1 MDSFA
6 AHTLVRQFV
15 TTCPEKVE
23 DILVRC
29 CADRKWYDE
38 ISNICLLR
46 ARDGQQPST
55 PASPASR
62 LEINFPPK
70 TRIPSLDSH
79 HSVSPPPRQRAT
91 RHLPSNSR
99 QFATPLSPP
108 STASSTAS
116 RSTKNEAVTG
126 EYILLP
132 ALSENGVKE
141 EMVRMK
147 SAPIEHSVIREDVV
161 HGRNLGNQLTQTDEP
176 QVTVPH
182 ISNPDTQIYVRVF
195 ECITLT
201 WRRHNSNST
210 HSTKFYVVPKS
221 ALAIDVLL
229 GYHDSGGY
237 GGGVYTTPCTPFASP
252 FD

>member
-1 MDSFA
+1 MDSIA
-6 AHTLVRQFV
+6 AHTLVRQFLA
-15 TTCPEKVE
+15 TCPEKVE

-29 CADRKWYDE
+29 CADRKWSDE

-55 PASPASR
+55 LASAASK
-62 LEINFPPK
+62 LEINFGPTTP
-70 TRIPSLDSH
+70 ISSLDSH
-79 HSVSPPPRQRAT
+79 HSRSPTPRQRAT

-116 RSTKNEAVTG
+116 RSTKNEAATG
-126 EYILLP
+126 EYILLL
-132 ALSENGVKE
+132 ALSERGVEE

-147 SAPIEHSVIREDVV
+147 SAPIKHSVIREDVV
-161 HGRNLGNQLTQTDEP
+161 RERNLDNHLTQTDEL
-176 QVTVPH
+176 QVTVPPV
-182 ISNPDTQIYVRVF
+182 SNPDTEIYVRVF

-201 WRRHNSNST
+201 WRRHNSNKT
-210 HSTKFYVVPKS
+210 HNTKFYVVPQS

-229 GYHDSGGY
+229 GYQDSGGY
-237 GGGVYTTPCTPFASP
+237 GGGVYTTPWTPFASP